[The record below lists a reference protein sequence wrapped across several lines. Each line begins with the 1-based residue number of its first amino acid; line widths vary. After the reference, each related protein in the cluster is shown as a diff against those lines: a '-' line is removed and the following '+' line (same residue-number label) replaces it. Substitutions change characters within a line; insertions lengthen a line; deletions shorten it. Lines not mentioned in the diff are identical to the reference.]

1 MAVQDTEFGLYVHWP
16 FCQSKCPYC
25 DFNSH
30 VQASVDQSAWR
41 SAFRKEIARVGEL
54 VGPRVLNT
62 IYFGGGTPSLM
73 EGETVGAI
81 INAAREQWAFANDIE
96 ITLEAN
102 PGSVEVSRFEE
113 YQRVGVNRV
122 SIGVQAMVQDDLK
135 RLGRLHSTEEALAAL
150 DIAKQIFDRV
160 SFDLIYSRQDQSLNA
175 WRDELSRA
183 LEIGSG
189 HMSLY
194 QLTIEDGTAFG
205 DRFARGML
213 RGLPN
218 EDLSTDMYFLTQ
230 EMMSQAGLPAYEISN
245 HALPGQESRH
255 NLLYWSGGDY
265 AGIGPGAHGRLTI
278 GGQRFASVSKS
289 MPRHWLDAAE
299 HGNADQQ
306 FDLLSAKDIVT
317 ERLLMGLRIDKGV
330 DLAVLPS
337 GKTEILYNIKYL
349 EPNHF
354 LLDGTRL
361 SITNEGRPLLN
372 AILSRLLT

>member
-1 MAVQDTEFGLYVHWP
+1 
-16 FCQSKCPYC
+16 
-25 DFNSH
+25 
-30 VQASVDQSAWR
+30 
-41 SAFRKEIARVGEL
+41 
-54 VGPRVLNT
+54 
-62 IYFGGGTPSLM
+62 M